1 MPEFTTVI
9 HQFTLFDF
17 NAMRPTS
24 KVPISAERIRRAK
37 ELLRMGD
44 GKGAAAVLRQVRE
57 GLERYES
64 RLFNKRKS

>member
-1 MPEFTTVI
+1 VPEFTPVL

-17 NAMRPTS
+17 NTMRPTR
-24 KVPISAERIRRAK
+24 KVPISAERIRRVK
-37 ELLRMGD
+37 ELLKLGD